1 MWTSQH
7 EKCMICSKVF
17 HYDEITETWSE
28 IGKIKKARRYHAF
41 VALDL
46 SIVCPTGRLV
56 RQSEENKGSP
66 FLKSGPCTYIYLRS
80 YGQWALSK

>member
-7 EKCMICSKVF
+7 DICMICSKVF

-66 FLKSGPCTYIYLRS
+66 FLKSGPCTYLRS
-80 YGQWALSK
+80 YGQWALPK